1 MYGLSRSALEKVVD
15 NGSDKEFVAVALR
28 MDETFV
34 GVDHLLE
41 VDWLADIMRE
51 GCFTVEVV
59 IVTFNLFNRHFALD
73 NLCSKDTTWKV
84 APIGDEVNL
93 TIKGR
98 L

>member
-1 MYGLSRSALEKVVD
+1 MTRGTFQQIVNADAHEQL
-15 NGSDKEFVAVALR
+15 VAVALSVNQ
-28 MDETFV
+28 TLV
-34 GVDHLLE
+34 GIDHLLE

-59 IVTFNLFNRHFALD
+59 IVTFNLFNRRFALD

-84 APIGDEVNL
+84 APLGDEVNL